1 MAYSHRYPP
10 TIPNRRTNRAG
21 RIKASGHASVHLGNN
36 HYRQE
41 ESPQFHADRFP
52 LFTEFESCTVV
63 ATDDETADSA
73 KAPLEEESG
82 SDDIADY
89 SHVSWSSQVVR
100 DGASE
105 TPTSP
110 DGAQMAL
117 SSLNAP
123 FPPPQDRTDFDVAI
137 FCALPLEADAVETL
151 FDRRLDTFIGPIR
164 YRKAPGDPNAYTTGS
179 IGRHNVVLVHMP
191 GIGKS
196 HGAAAAAWCRASF
209 PSIRL
214 ALVVGICG
222 GAPCA
227 ADWRV
232 IRLGDVVISD
242 GLVQFDFGRM
252 HGSGFVRKDTLLDNL
267 GRPSTEIRAVLARLK
282 GKWGQELL
290 RDRIAGHFSVLV
302 KRLGEGYVY
311 PPGSE
316 PDEPTIH
323 IGLVASGDQV
333 MRSDEVRD
341 SLINREGVIAFEM
354 EGAGVWDTFPSL
366 VIKGV
371 ADYADCHKNKE
382 WQNYAA
388 ATAAACA
395 KAFLELWT

>member
-1 MAYSHRYPP
+1 
-10 TIPNRRTNRAG
+10 
-21 RIKASGHASVHLGNN
+21 
-36 HYRQE
+36 
-41 ESPQFHADRFP
+41 
-52 LFTEFESCTVV
+52 
-63 ATDDETADSA
+63 
-73 KAPLEEESG
+73 
-82 SDDIADY
+82 
-89 SHVSWSSQVVR
+89 
-100 DGASE
+100 
-105 TPTSP
+105 
-110 DGAQMAL
+110 MAL

-123 FPPPQDRTDFDVAI
+123 FPPPQDRTEFDVAI

-179 IGRHNVVLVHMP
+179 MGRHNVVLVHMP

-222 GAPCA
+222 GAPY
-227 ADWRV
+227 
-232 IRLGDVVISD
+232 
-242 GLVQFDFGRM
+242 
-252 HGSGFVRKDTLLDNL
+252 TLLDNL